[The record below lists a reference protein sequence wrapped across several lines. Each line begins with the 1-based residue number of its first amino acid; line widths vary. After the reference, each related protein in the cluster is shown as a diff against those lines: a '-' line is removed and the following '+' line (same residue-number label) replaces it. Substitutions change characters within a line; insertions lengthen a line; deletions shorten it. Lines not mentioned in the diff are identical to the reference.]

1 MSEVRH
7 HIEKHYEVGNL
18 LTAIL
23 DALTTAGKDIAHLVP
38 SDLAPIDAF
47 HTRGRQATI
56 ELAALTAVPPGARVL
71 DIGCGLGGSARYLAS
86 EYGCHV
92 TGLDLTREYVDV
104 AAALAQRVGLSD
116 AVTFRHGSALDLPF
130 DDQSFEVIWTEHAQM
145 NIEDKARLYGEVARV
160 LKPSGT
166 FAFHDV
172 LQGPGGEPHY
182 PVPWAEHAS
191 ISFLASPDAVRHL
204 MHQSALQILHWVN
217 TTSHAV
223 AWFDEA
229 IKRMRTSA
237 STPLGL
243 HLLMGNTSHL
253 KFTNQMQ
260 NLKENRVCII
270 QAVAHKQL

>member
-1 MSEVRH
+1 MSEVPQ

-18 LTAIL
+18 LNAIL
-23 DALTTAGKDIAHLVP
+23 DALTAAGKDITHLVP
-38 SDLAPIDAF
+38 SDLAPVDAF

-56 ELAALTAVPPGARVL
+56 ELAALTELQPDTHVL

-104 AAALAQRVGLSD
+104 ATALAQRVGLSD
-116 AVTFRHGSALDLPF
+116 TVTFRHGSALDLPF
-130 DDQSFEVIWTEHAQM
+130 NDQSFEVIWTEHVQM
-145 NIEDKARLYGEVARV
+145 NIEDKARLYEEVARV
-160 LKPSGT
+160 LKPNGT

-182 PVPWAEHAS
+182 PVPWAEHAL
-191 ISFLASPDAVRHL
+191 ISFLASPDAIRQL
-204 MHQSALQILHWVN
+204 LHQSALQIVHWVN
-217 TTSHAV
+217 ATSHAI

-229 IKRMRTSA
+229 IERIRTSE

-243 HLLMGNTSHL
+243 HLLMGKTSHL
-253 KFTNQMQ
+253 KFTNQLQ
-260 NLKENRVCII
+260 NLKENRVLTI
-270 QAVAHKQL
+270 QAVAHKHP